1 VARDKRVKKQ
11 IVLHLL
17 LICMAAMAVLPFAW
31 LICASLK
38 TPADL
43 LDSVLL
49 PWRHLDRLTLDN
61 FRSLANR
68 PFAHWLV
75 NSIFLSSLHAVLVV
89 TLSSLGGFAL
99 AKYEFHGKGPL
110 MVIMLA
116 TLLMPSQVILPGSY
130 ELMYRLNW
138 LDSYLAIIV
147 PGAVSV
153 FGIFLFRQ
161 SMLGVPDELLQ
172 CGRLDGC
179 SEIRLWWDIALPTV
193 RPMIGAYTLLS
204 FLAEW
209 NSFLWPQI
217 VLQNE
222 AKWTLPIGLNSLTGL
237 PEYQHNYGIVMAA
250 TLVSILPVAVLFF
263 ALQRDFISG
272 LSSGAVKG

>member
-1 VARDKRVKKQ
+1 MIRRLA
-11 IVLHLL
+11 LHLL
-17 LICMAAMAVLPFAW
+17 LLILAAMAILPFLW
-31 LICASLK
+31 LVCAAFKS
-38 TPADL
+38 PDDL
-43 LDSVLL
+43 LSSTLL

-61 FRSLANR
+61 FRALAGH
-68 PFAHWLV
+68 PFARWLV
-75 NSIFLSSLHAVLVV
+75 NSVFLSSVHTVLVV

-99 AKYEFHGKGPL
+99 AKYEFRGKG
-110 MVIMLA
+110 VITFIMLA
-116 TLLMPSQVILPGSY
+116 TILMPSQVFLPGSY
-130 ELMYRLNW
+130 ELIYHFHW

-161 SMLGVPDELLQ
+161 AMRNVPDELLQ

-179 SEIRLWWDIALPTV
+179 SETRLWWDIVLPVV
-193 RPMIGAYTLLS
+193 RPMIAAYTLLS

-209 NSFLWPQI
+209 NSFLWPQVI
-217 VLQNE
+217 LRSE
-222 AKWTLPIGLNSLTGL
+222 SKYTLPIGLNNMTGL

-250 TLVSILPVAVLFF
+250 TLVSILPVAAFFF